1 MCDTC
6 VVEGRMTPEQ
16 AQAQRDGLESGSFAD
31 FLRPILESAQENGRQ
46 ERDDRYRNSVSDLF
60 DHMTALGTVH
70 RAEYAD
76 VPLTESAEMLAGTT
90 MFRLTHKELAMAF
103 ANVAIRL
110 AEIEAEDPDDDLDD
124 VDPVEAAAVRSAD
137 TTDEADDAMQQV
149 FAEVLA
155 ESIAEDKTKG
165 KAPGLY
171 L

>member
-1 MCDTC
+1 
-6 VVEGRMTPEQ
+6 MTAAQ

-31 FLRPILESAQENGRQ
+31 FLRPILESFKAEDAKGK
-46 ERDDRYRNSVSDLF
+46 DDQYRNEVNDLF

-70 RAEYAD
+70 LADYAD
-76 VPLTESAEMLAGTT
+76 VPLTESAEQLAATT
-90 MFRLTHKELAMAF
+90 MFRLTHKELAIAF
-103 ANVAIRL
+103 ANVSIRL

-124 VDPVEAAAVRSAD
+124 VDPVEAAAVRAAD
-137 TTDEADDAMQQV
+137 MTDEADDAMQRV

-155 ESIAEDKTKG
+155 ESIAEDTAKG